1 MSFANSWVAAWYS
14 RKILKKE
21 RFLTEM
27 EMCVPRKELVEMVES
42 YHIANKWVWRN
53 KINTLLMLKL
63 YFLQQRFNLSDPG
76 MEEEVYDRTSF
87 QKFLDIDLLNDQIP
101 DETTICRFRH
111 LLEANK
117 LQEKMFVII
126 NDILEKKNL
135 LMKQWTIVDATIIKA
150 SWSTKNQN
158 KKRDP
163 EMSSTKKWANYTFG
177 MKVHTGVDMKSWL
190 VHSVEYTTASV
201 HDSQVIDE
209 LLHGDEEAISADKAY
224 DKKARKQT
232 CRQNNVVYWIIN
244 KAVKWKKLSNNQ
256 NKHNLKWSKIRS
268 KVEFA
273 YWVVKHLWQ
282 HTKVRYRWL
291 LKNWLQYVILM
302 WLANIYRVRKQIFC
316 L

>member
-1 MSFANSWVAAWYS
+1 
-14 RKILKKE
+14 
-21 RFLTEM
+21 M
-27 EMCVPRKELVEMVES
+27 EICVPRKELVEMVEK
-42 YHIANKWVWRN
+42 HHLANKGVWRN
-53 KINTLLMLKL
+53 KVSTILMLKL
-63 YFLQQRFNLSDPG
+63 YFLQQRFNLSDPA

-111 LLEANK
+111 LLEINK
-117 LQEKMFVII
+117 LQEKMFVMI

-150 SWSTKNQN
+150 SWSTKNET

-163 EMSSTKKWANYTFG
+163 EMSSTKKWVNYTFW

-209 LLHGDEEAISADKAY
+209 LLHGNEKAISADKAY
-224 DKKARKQT
+224 DKRIRKQE
-232 CRQNNVVYWIIN
+232 CRKNDIMYWIIN

-256 NKHNLKWSKIRS
+256 TKHNRKWSKIRA

-273 YWVVKHLWQ
+273 YGVVKHLWQ

-291 LKNWLQYVILM
+291 LKNWLQYVMLM

-316 L
+316 V